1 MTRDS
6 YVRRGYS
13 GTLLARLLRVI
24 FRADGHDSCCIQ
36 TEISTAAA
44 RLLPLNFP
52 FSFAGQSPHYPSS
65 LSRYGKNSLI
75 KFILAKRRMSDTGAM
90 VVIRATK
97 ADPTKVM
104 RPSCVCQKHLFA
116 LVYLDI
122 ADVYSVRNWMETGFS
137 PIVLTDGGCCN
148 PELTRLNVPSV
159 FHHQPGT

>member
-1 MTRDS
+1 VIRTRSGGSERAMTRDS

-122 ADVYSVRNWMETGFS
+122 ADVYSVRN
-137 PIVLTDGGCCN
+137 
-148 PELTRLNVPSV
+148 
-159 FHHQPGT
+159 